1 MFWPV
6 VLSDLDTII
15 SVRLVSLNSKSGRRE
30 FRVFSCKRKYK
41 VIHFFHRSDN
51 KTLIQN
57 RHASEM
63 FFFLCFY
70 YPVSKSVKF
79 NEMHNVYLKNYSD
92 MKLGSNANYSVTKNK
107 IKTRQYSRSELTYFF
122 LPMRTEML

>member
-1 MFWPV
+1 M
-6 VLSDLDTII
+6 
-15 SVRLVSLNSKSGRRE
+15 
-30 FRVFSCKRKYK
+30 
-41 VIHFFHRSDN
+41 
-51 KTLIQN
+51 
-57 RHASEM
+57 
-63 FFFLCFY
+63 
-70 YPVSKSVKF
+70 KF